1 MKKYLVIII
10 IFFSIF
16 FIYNNTNKKEIKKEN
31 IDKNKKIEEKQAIFI
46 SYIELQKYIG
56 NKDSKTS
63 MDNIDKIINNLDD
76 SNFNMIIL
84 QVRSFA
90 DAIYKS
96 KYYPY
101 SKGILNNKGSI
112 PDYDILKYFIE
123 KSHNKN
129 IEVHAWIN
137 PYRIRNDNDTEK
149 LDKDSII
156 YKWLNTNNVNIS
168 DKGIFFNPASSEVQ
182 KLITDGIEELIDNYK
197 IDGIHFDD
205 YFYSS
210 DSIDIE
216 NYNEYIKSNN
226 ISKEDYH
233 LQMVNDLVKEVYKV
247 TKKNKILFGISPEGN
262 INNNY
267 TKNYADVKRW
277 AASNEYVDYLMPQI
291 YYGFNN
297 EAQPFYDVIN
307 TWNNLT
313 KKSNV
318 RIMPALALYKS
329 GEKDKYAKSG
339 EDEWIEN
346 DNILMRQILISR
358 NITSYEGFA
367 IFRYD
372 SMFSEDITSKTVLN
386 EIKNIKSITKEKNL

>member
-1 MKKYLVIII
+1 MKKYLIVII

-16 FIYNNTNKKEIKKEN
+16 LIYNNTNNNEIKKES
-31 IDKNKKIEEKQAIFI
+31 IDKEKIEEKKAIFI

-63 MDNIDKIINNLDD
+63 RKNIDKIINNLDK

-101 SKGILNNKGSI
+101 SSGVLNNNGSI
-112 PDYDILKYFIE
+112 PDYDILKYFID

-129 IEVHAWIN
+129 IELHAWIN
-137 PYRIRNDNDTEK
+137 PYRIRNDNNI
-149 LDKDSII
+149 DKIDKNSIT
-156 YKWLNTNNVNIS
+156 YKWLNTNNIS
-168 DKGIFFNPASSEVQ
+168 ITDKGIFFNPASSEVQ
-182 KLITDGIEELIDNYK
+182 KLITDGIEELINNYK

-205 YFYSS
+205 YFYQS
-210 DSIDIE
+210 DDIDIK
-216 NYNEYIKSNN
+216 NYNEYIKNNN

-233 LQMVNDLVKEVYKV
+233 LQMVNDLVKKVYKV

-277 AASNEYVDYLMPQI
+277 ASSNEYVDYLMPQI

-313 KKSNV
+313 KKSNIK
-318 RIMPALALYKS
+318 IMPALALYKS

-358 NITSYEGFA
+358 NITSYKGFA

-386 EIKNIKSITKEKNL
+386 EIKNIKSITKEKEI